1 MIYNPILNINMM
13 NSSYIASL
21 DTIDVFISECYAP
34 LVPLRDIVYL
44 SNSYLNDPS
53 RFLTNENKKTM

>member
-13 NSSYIASL
+13 NSSCIASL

-34 LVPLRDIVYL
+34 LGPLRDMVYL

-53 RFLTNENKKTM
+53 RFLTNENKMTM

>member
-53 RFLTNENKKTM
+53 RFLINDSKKTM